1 VDFLSESPGLLSII
15 EPTHQN
21 PAGGSM
27 VIRFS
32 CHTPAPAVTHPRAWP
47 GYAKGRSRNASV
59 LVVEDDQGMR
69 ETTTAILR
77 EEGYVVVQAADGV
90 KALELLRGRDI
101 DVLLLDIRLP
111 RMDGAAVM
119 EALDDPPPVVVIS
132 AFDSSEEAEIRE
144 QYGWMLFECLR
155 KPVSPRRLIEVTAA
169 AAGSSGAG
177 AHG

>member
-1 VDFLSESPGLLSII
+1 MVTTSPSHSID
-15 EPTHQN
+15 
-21 PAGGSM
+21 PA
-27 VIRFS
+27 
-32 CHTPAPAVTHPRAWP
+32 ATHPSAWP
-47 GYAKGRSRNASV
+47 GYTKGRRRSASV

-90 KALELLRGRDI
+90 KALELLRGHDI

-111 RMDGAAVM
+111 RLDGTAVM

-144 QYGWMLFECLR
+144 HYGWMLFECLR

-169 AAGSSGAG
+169 AANNGGASNQG
-177 AHG
+177 

>member
-1 VDFLSESPGLLSII
+1 
-15 EPTHQN
+15 
-21 PAGGSM
+21 M
-27 VIRFS
+27 VINFS
-32 CHTPAPAVTHPRAWP
+32 SHTPAPAVTHPSSWPRRAD
-47 GYAKGRSRNASV
+47 GRPRNTSV

-90 KALELLRGRDI
+90 KALELLRGQDI

-111 RMDGAAVM
+111 LMNGTAVM

-132 AFDSSEEAEIRE
+132 AFDSSEEAEIRD

-155 KPVSPRRLIEVTAA
+155 KPVAPRRLIEVTAA
-169 AAGSSGAG
+169 AADSSGAG
-177 AHG
+177 DQG

>member
-1 VDFLSESPGLLSII
+1 MITTSSPHRV
-15 EPTHQN
+15 E
-21 PAGGSM
+21 
-27 VIRFS
+27 
-32 CHTPAPAVTHPRAWP
+32 PAVTHPSAWP
-47 GYAKGRSRNASV
+47 GSTKGRRRNASV

-90 KALELLRGRDI
+90 KALEMLRGKDI

-111 RMDGAAVM
+111 RMDGTAVM

-144 QYGWMLFECLR
+144 QYGWMLFE
-155 KPVSPRRLIEVTAA
+155 
-169 AAGSSGAG
+169 
-177 AHG
+177 